1 MYNRATYI
9 NTRSKHSYNNFKL
22 TTNIRQNRCL
32 RTSSTFHYLF
42 LSYLSNPIKPSQ
54 TTSKNKSRKTSTFA
68 SLLPL
73 QIQTHPSPHL
83 LPPIRFHPKNRFPPK
98 KRILS
103 SFLGSSTHTSAR
115 VKKKKKKKTSA
126 QISAHRPH
134 RRVSPSTS
142 GLARCKRQ
150 HSKEHSRVIKR
161 GKWSPGGEARL
172 FEAVSS
178 KGNLVM
184 TSAEPCLCTRSEG
197 RREREREE
205 RLGGERDYIIQP

>member
-115 VKKKKKKKTSA
+115 VKKKKKRK
-126 QISAHRPH
+126 H
-134 RRVSPSTS
+134 RRRSQRIDLIAEFHLQPRGWLVAS
-142 GLARCKRQ
+142 GNTRKSIA
-150 HSKEHSRVIKR
+150 
-161 GKWSPGGEARL
+161 GWSNGESGRL
-172 FEAVSS
+172 
-178 KGNLVM
+178 
-184 TSAEPCLCTRSEG
+184 
-197 RREREREE
+197 EE
-205 RLGGERDYIIQP
+205 RLACSRRSLRKATL